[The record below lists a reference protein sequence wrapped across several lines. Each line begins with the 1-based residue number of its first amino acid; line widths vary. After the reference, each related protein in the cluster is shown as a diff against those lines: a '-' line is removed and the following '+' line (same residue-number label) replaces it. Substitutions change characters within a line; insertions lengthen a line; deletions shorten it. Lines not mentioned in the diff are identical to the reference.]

1 MKINTFILLNQKN
14 NKIKNYYILLH
25 MYNSVVTD
33 KDSCD
38 FVVPKTRLEKIL
50 NCFNTRISTGSNRT
64 IRKQYLN
71 YYNKLLYAV
80 EKIGYLKV
88 VMELLTVYVVL

>member
-1 MKINTFILLNQKN
+1 
-14 NKIKNYYILLH
+14 

-50 NCFNTRISTGSNRT
+50 NCFNTQFSTGFNRT
-64 IRKQYLN
+64 LRKQYLN
-71 YYNKLLYAV
+71 
-80 EKIGYLKV
+80 
-88 VMELLTVYVVL
+88 